1 VHTKI
6 NELGKSKPVLA
17 GLVTTV
23 LLALG
28 ATFVGYQ
35 AMAKTVTVSLD
46 GQTEQ
51 LRSRGDTVGDVL
63 SSQGIEVNEHDIV
76 APSLDQPVADGD
88 RITVRFGKPLS
99 LDVDGKTST
108 YWVNATN
115 VNGALAEIGKRFLGA
130 DLSASR
136 GDIIN
141 RSGLTLN
148 VITPKDYRI
157 QVGSKPVETRRVAA
171 VTVED
176 LLRDLGVTYDADDIV
191 EPALTTRL
199 KPQTKV
205 TVTRVKVVTKYVAGE
220 TVHFSTIQTKDSSMY
235 AGESTVQRAGV
246 DGLRNVT
253 YRLRY
258 ENGRLVA
265 SKVLSQTV
273 IKAPVDERV
282 AVGTKEHSAT
292 NFAGGDT
299 VWDRIAQCESGGNW
313 AANTGNGYYGGLQFS
328 LSTWRAYGGSG
339 LPSDASRDEQIRI
352 AEKVR
357 AASGG
362 YGAWPVCGARA

>member
-23 LLALG
+23 VLALG

-205 TVTRVKVVTKYVAGE
+205 TVTRVKVVTKYVAARP
-220 TVHFSTIQTKDSSMY
+220 STSRPSRPRTRRCTPASRPSSVP
-235 AGESTVQRAGV
+235 ASTA
-246 DGLRNVT
+246 
-253 YRLRY
+253 
-258 ENGRLVA
+258 
-265 SKVLSQTV
+265 
-273 IKAPVDERV
+273 
-282 AVGTKEHSAT
+282 SAT
-292 NFAGGDT
+292 
-299 VWDRIAQCESGGNW
+299 
-313 AANTGNGYYGGLQFS
+313 
-328 LSTWRAYGGSG
+328 
-339 LPSDASRDEQIRI
+339 
-352 AEKVR
+352 
-357 AASGG
+357 
-362 YGAWPVCGARA
+362 